1 MTDRAAPSN
10 WMLALLACAQ
20 LIIALDATIVFVA
33 LPEISRA
40 LDFSAQRLQWVVSAY
55 TVAFGGFLLL
65 GGRATDLLGRRR
77 MYVLGQ
83 SLYALASLAG
93 GLAQSE
99 LPLILARAV
108 QGLGGALLF
117 PATLA
122 LIGNHFAEGPAR
134 NRALAIWSI
143 ASAFGLALGSA
154 LGGALTE
161 LFGWASIFLVN
172 VPLAGAAALLAL
184 RLIPADTRRQRGRR
198 FDLAGALTVTAGAT
212 LLVFALVQGPESGW
226 DAPSVRFG
234 LYLSVPLLLAFL
246 AIEHYSRDPLM
257 PLRLLG
263 NRNLQVAMLLTAIFM
278 SSYGVQYYFLAIY
291 FQSVYGYSVLQTGLA
306 FLPATLLC
314 TLGIRVAE
322 RLLARHG
329 ARATLVAGLLL
340 GALGLGLLAACLPL
354 GRGFLALLPAIVIL
368 SIGQGMTW
376 TAMWVSAASGVD
388 PAEQGVA
395 SGMASMTQQIG
406 GALGLALLVA
416 LANAQV
422 RGADAASLLASQ
434 ARGIEWVTALSAL
447 LALFGAAL
455 AGERFGNALAEIG
468 TRTASERRTRLRAD
482 GDGYRLDGRKFYCT
496 GALYAQRVPTLAVDD
511 EGRQQLA
518 FVPRDSAGLEIV
530 DDWSGF
536 GQRTTGSGS
545 ALFDRVA
552 VAAED
557 VVSFQ
562 DAFERPTTV
571 GPLAQIL
578 HAAIDAGIAR
588 GAFEDTLR
596 FVRERARPWV
606 DSGVDKA
613 SADPLTIHEIGRLA
627 IRLHAAE
634 ALLERAGRVLDR
646 ATAEPDAESVAA
658 ASIAVA
664 EARAL
669 STEVALLAGSK
680 LIELGGSRACLAE
693 LGLDRHWRNARVHTL
708 HDPVRWKYHAV
719 GDYYLNGRLPPR
731 RGTL

>member
-108 QGLGGALLF
+108 Q
-117 PATLA
+117 
-122 LIGNHFAEGPAR
+122 
-134 NRALAIWSI
+134 
-143 ASAFGLALGSA
+143 GLALGSA

-455 AGERFGNALAEIG
+455 AL
-468 TRTASERRTRLRAD
+468 RLRREEPA
-482 GDGYRLDGRKFYCT
+482 
-496 GALYAQRVPTLAVDD
+496 ALQP
-511 EGRQQLA
+511 
-518 FVPRDSAGLEIV
+518 S
-530 DDWSGF
+530 
-536 GQRTTGSGS
+536 
-545 ALFDRVA
+545 
-552 VAAED
+552 
-557 VVSFQ
+557 
-562 DAFERPTTV
+562 
-571 GPLAQIL
+571 
-578 HAAIDAGIAR
+578 R
-588 GAFEDTLR
+588 G
-596 FVRERARPWV
+596 
-606 DSGVDKA
+606 
-613 SADPLTIHEIGRLA
+613 
-627 IRLHAAE
+627 
-634 ALLERAGRVLDR
+634 
-646 ATAEPDAESVAA
+646 
-658 ASIAVA
+658 
-664 EARAL
+664 
-669 STEVALLAGSK
+669 
-680 LIELGGSRACLAE
+680 
-693 LGLDRHWRNARVHTL
+693 
-708 HDPVRWKYHAV
+708 
-719 GDYYLNGRLPPR
+719 
-731 RGTL
+731 

>member
-184 RLIPADTRRQRGRR
+184 RLIPADARRQRGRR
-198 FDLAGALTVTAGAT
+198 FD
-212 LLVFALVQGPESGW
+212 LVQGPESGW

-455 AGERFGNALAEIG
+455 AL
-468 TRTASERRTRLRAD
+468 RLRREEPA
-482 GDGYRLDGRKFYCT
+482 
-496 GALYAQRVPTLAVDD
+496 ALQP
-511 EGRQQLA
+511 
-518 FVPRDSAGLEIV
+518 S
-530 DDWSGF
+530 
-536 GQRTTGSGS
+536 
-545 ALFDRVA
+545 
-552 VAAED
+552 
-557 VVSFQ
+557 
-562 DAFERPTTV
+562 
-571 GPLAQIL
+571 
-578 HAAIDAGIAR
+578 R
-588 GAFEDTLR
+588 G
-596 FVRERARPWV
+596 
-606 DSGVDKA
+606 
-613 SADPLTIHEIGRLA
+613 
-627 IRLHAAE
+627 
-634 ALLERAGRVLDR
+634 
-646 ATAEPDAESVAA
+646 
-658 ASIAVA
+658 
-664 EARAL
+664 
-669 STEVALLAGSK
+669 
-680 LIELGGSRACLAE
+680 
-693 LGLDRHWRNARVHTL
+693 
-708 HDPVRWKYHAV
+708 
-719 GDYYLNGRLPPR
+719 
-731 RGTL
+731 

>member
-184 RLIPADTRRQRGRR
+184 RLIPVDARRQRGRR

-368 SIGQGMTW
+368 SVGQGMTW

-455 AGERFGNALAEIG
+455 AL
-468 TRTASERRTRLRAD
+468 RLRREESA
-482 GDGYRLDGRKFYCT
+482 
-496 GALYAQRVPTLAVDD
+496 ALQP
-511 EGRQQLA
+511 
-518 FVPRDSAGLEIV
+518 S
-530 DDWSGF
+530 
-536 GQRTTGSGS
+536 
-545 ALFDRVA
+545 
-552 VAAED
+552 
-557 VVSFQ
+557 
-562 DAFERPTTV
+562 
-571 GPLAQIL
+571 
-578 HAAIDAGIAR
+578 R
-588 GAFEDTLR
+588 G
-596 FVRERARPWV
+596 
-606 DSGVDKA
+606 
-613 SADPLTIHEIGRLA
+613 
-627 IRLHAAE
+627 
-634 ALLERAGRVLDR
+634 
-646 ATAEPDAESVAA
+646 
-658 ASIAVA
+658 
-664 EARAL
+664 
-669 STEVALLAGSK
+669 
-680 LIELGGSRACLAE
+680 
-693 LGLDRHWRNARVHTL
+693 
-708 HDPVRWKYHAV
+708 
-719 GDYYLNGRLPPR
+719 
-731 RGTL
+731 

>member
-184 RLIPADTRRQRGRR
+184 RLIPADARRQRGRR

-368 SIGQGMTW
+368 SVGQGMTW

-388 PAEQGVA
+388 PAGTGRRLGDGLDDPA
-395 SGMASMTQQIG
+395 DRRRARPGPAG
-406 GALGLALLVA
+406 GAGQRPGARRRCRQPA
-416 LANAQV
+416 GQPGARHRMGDRAQRPARPVRRRPGPAPAPRGV
-422 RGADAASLLASQ
+422 RG
-434 ARGIEWVTALSAL
+434 
-447 LALFGAAL
+447 
-455 AGERFGNALAEIG
+455 
-468 TRTASERRTRLRAD
+468 
-482 GDGYRLDGRKFYCT
+482 
-496 GALYAQRVPTLAVDD
+496 
-511 EGRQQLA
+511 
-518 FVPRDSAGLEIV
+518 
-530 DDWSGF
+530 
-536 GQRTTGSGS
+536 
-545 ALFDRVA
+545 
-552 VAAED
+552 VAAE
-557 VVSFQ
+557 SRLIPLRR
-562 DAFERPTTV
+562 RPARRRAPAP
-571 GPLAQIL
+571 GPGRPGARRRDGCPGARTALPGGS
-578 HAAIDAGIAR
+578 AA
-588 GAFEDTLR
+588 
-596 FVRERARPWV
+596 P
-606 DSGVDKA
+606 
-613 SADPLTIHEIGRLA
+613 
-627 IRLHAAE
+627 
-634 ALLERAGRVLDR
+634 
-646 ATAEPDAESVAA
+646 AA
-658 ASIAVA
+658 APRSATRPAGAPPPPAGCWPAVRG
-664 EARAL
+664 E
-669 STEVALLAGSK
+669 
-680 LIELGGSRACLAE
+680 
-693 LGLDRHWRNARVHTL
+693 
-708 HDPVRWKYHAV
+708 
-719 GDYYLNGRLPPR
+719 PR
-731 RGTL
+731 RRWR

>member
-1 MTDRAAPSN
+1 
-10 WMLALLACAQ
+10 MLALLACAQ

-184 RLIPADTRRQRGRR
+184 RLIPADARRQRGRR

-212 LLVFALVQGPESGW
+212 RLVFALVQGPESGW

-314 TLGIRVAE
+314 TLGIRGAE

-422 RGADAASLLASQ
+422 RGAGDNPRQ
-434 ARGIEWVTALSAL
+434 PRPDPPHARG
-447 LALFGAAL
+447 GA
-455 AGERFGNALAEIG
+455 
-468 TRTASERRTRLRAD
+468 
-482 GDGYRLDGRKFYCT
+482 
-496 GALYAQRVPTLAVDD
+496 
-511 EGRQQLA
+511 
-518 FVPRDSAGLEIV
+518 
-530 DDWSGF
+530 
-536 GQRTTGSGS
+536 
-545 ALFDRVA
+545 
-552 VAAED
+552 
-557 VVSFQ
+557 
-562 DAFERPTTV
+562 
-571 GPLAQIL
+571 
-578 HAAIDAGIAR
+578 
-588 GAFEDTLR
+588 
-596 FVRERARPWV
+596 
-606 DSGVDKA
+606 
-613 SADPLTIHEIGRLA
+613 
-627 IRLHAAE
+627 
-634 ALLERAGRVLDR
+634 
-646 ATAEPDAESVAA
+646 
-658 ASIAVA
+658 
-664 EARAL
+664 
-669 STEVALLAGSK
+669 
-680 LIELGGSRACLAE
+680 
-693 LGLDRHWRNARVHTL
+693 
-708 HDPVRWKYHAV
+708 
-719 GDYYLNGRLPPR
+719 PPA
-731 RGTL
+731 

>member
-1 MTDRAAPSN
+1 
-10 WMLALLACAQ
+10 MLALLACAQ

-329 ARATLVAGLLL
+329 AR
-340 GALGLGLLAACLPL
+340 
-354 GRGFLALLPAIVIL
+354 
-368 SIGQGMTW
+368 
-376 TAMWVSAASGVD
+376 
-388 PAEQGVA
+388 
-395 SGMASMTQQIG
+395 
-406 GALGLALLVA
+406 
-416 LANAQV
+416 
-422 RGADAASLLASQ
+422 
-434 ARGIEWVTALSAL
+434 
-447 LALFGAAL
+447 
-455 AGERFGNALAEIG
+455 
-468 TRTASERRTRLRAD
+468 
-482 GDGYRLDGRKFYCT
+482 
-496 GALYAQRVPTLAVDD
+496 
-511 EGRQQLA
+511 
-518 FVPRDSAGLEIV
+518 
-530 DDWSGF
+530 
-536 GQRTTGSGS
+536 
-545 ALFDRVA
+545 
-552 VAAED
+552 
-557 VVSFQ
+557 
-562 DAFERPTTV
+562 
-571 GPLAQIL
+571 
-578 HAAIDAGIAR
+578 
-588 GAFEDTLR
+588 
-596 FVRERARPWV
+596 
-606 DSGVDKA
+606 
-613 SADPLTIHEIGRLA
+613 
-627 IRLHAAE
+627 
-634 ALLERAGRVLDR
+634 
-646 ATAEPDAESVAA
+646 
-658 ASIAVA
+658 
-664 EARAL
+664 
-669 STEVALLAGSK
+669 
-680 LIELGGSRACLAE
+680 
-693 LGLDRHWRNARVHTL
+693 
-708 HDPVRWKYHAV
+708 
-719 GDYYLNGRLPPR
+719 
-731 RGTL
+731 

>member
-1 MTDRAAPSN
+1 
-10 WMLALLACAQ
+10 MLALLACAQ

-184 RLIPADTRRQRGRR
+184 RLIPADARRQRGRR

-212 LLVFALVQGPESGW
+212 LLVFTLVQGPESGW

-368 SIGQGMTW
+368 SVGQGMTW

-406 GALGLALLVA
+406 GALGLALLV
-416 LANAQV
+416 
-422 RGADAASLLASQ
+422 
-434 ARGIEWVTALSAL
+434 
-447 LALFGAAL
+447 
-455 AGERFGNALAEIG
+455 
-468 TRTASERRTRLRAD
+468 
-482 GDGYRLDGRKFYCT
+482 
-496 GALYAQRVPTLAVDD
+496 
-511 EGRQQLA
+511 
-518 FVPRDSAGLEIV
+518 
-530 DDWSGF
+530 
-536 GQRTTGSGS
+536 
-545 ALFDRVA
+545 
-552 VAAED
+552 
-557 VVSFQ
+557 
-562 DAFERPTTV
+562 
-571 GPLAQIL
+571 
-578 HAAIDAGIAR
+578 
-588 GAFEDTLR
+588 
-596 FVRERARPWV
+596 
-606 DSGVDKA
+606 
-613 SADPLTIHEIGRLA
+613 
-627 IRLHAAE
+627 
-634 ALLERAGRVLDR
+634 
-646 ATAEPDAESVAA
+646 
-658 ASIAVA
+658 
-664 EARAL
+664 
-669 STEVALLAGSK
+669 
-680 LIELGGSRACLAE
+680 
-693 LGLDRHWRNARVHTL
+693 
-708 HDPVRWKYHAV
+708 
-719 GDYYLNGRLPPR
+719 
-731 RGTL
+731 

>member
-1 MTDRAAPSN
+1 
-10 WMLALLACAQ
+10 MLALLACAQ

>member
-108 QGLGGALLF
+108 Q
-117 PATLA
+117 
-122 LIGNHFAEGPAR
+122 
-134 NRALAIWSI
+134 
-143 ASAFGLALGSA
+143 GLALGSA

-263 NRNLQVAMLLTAIFM
+263 NRNLQVAMLLTAISM

-455 AGERFGNALAEIG
+455 AL
-468 TRTASERRTRLRAD
+468 RLRREEPA
-482 GDGYRLDGRKFYCT
+482 
-496 GALYAQRVPTLAVDD
+496 ALQP
-511 EGRQQLA
+511 
-518 FVPRDSAGLEIV
+518 S
-530 DDWSGF
+530 
-536 GQRTTGSGS
+536 
-545 ALFDRVA
+545 
-552 VAAED
+552 
-557 VVSFQ
+557 
-562 DAFERPTTV
+562 
-571 GPLAQIL
+571 
-578 HAAIDAGIAR
+578 R
-588 GAFEDTLR
+588 G
-596 FVRERARPWV
+596 
-606 DSGVDKA
+606 
-613 SADPLTIHEIGRLA
+613 
-627 IRLHAAE
+627 
-634 ALLERAGRVLDR
+634 
-646 ATAEPDAESVAA
+646 
-658 ASIAVA
+658 
-664 EARAL
+664 
-669 STEVALLAGSK
+669 
-680 LIELGGSRACLAE
+680 
-693 LGLDRHWRNARVHTL
+693 
-708 HDPVRWKYHAV
+708 
-719 GDYYLNGRLPPR
+719 
-731 RGTL
+731 

>member
-1 MTDRAAPSN
+1 
-10 WMLALLACAQ
+10 MLALLACAQ

-184 RLIPADTRRQRGRR
+184 RLIPADARRQRGRR

-368 SIGQGMTW
+368 SVGQGMT
-376 TAMWVSAASGVD
+376 
-388 PAEQGVA
+388 
-395 SGMASMTQQIG
+395 
-406 GALGLALLVA
+406 
-416 LANAQV
+416 
-422 RGADAASLLASQ
+422 
-434 ARGIEWVTALSAL
+434 
-447 LALFGAAL
+447 
-455 AGERFGNALAEIG
+455 
-468 TRTASERRTRLRAD
+468 
-482 GDGYRLDGRKFYCT
+482 
-496 GALYAQRVPTLAVDD
+496 
-511 EGRQQLA
+511 
-518 FVPRDSAGLEIV
+518 
-530 DDWSGF
+530 
-536 GQRTTGSGS
+536 
-545 ALFDRVA
+545 
-552 VAAED
+552 
-557 VVSFQ
+557 
-562 DAFERPTTV
+562 
-571 GPLAQIL
+571 
-578 HAAIDAGIAR
+578 
-588 GAFEDTLR
+588 
-596 FVRERARPWV
+596 
-606 DSGVDKA
+606 
-613 SADPLTIHEIGRLA
+613 
-627 IRLHAAE
+627 
-634 ALLERAGRVLDR
+634 
-646 ATAEPDAESVAA
+646 
-658 ASIAVA
+658 
-664 EARAL
+664 
-669 STEVALLAGSK
+669 
-680 LIELGGSRACLAE
+680 
-693 LGLDRHWRNARVHTL
+693 
-708 HDPVRWKYHAV
+708 
-719 GDYYLNGRLPPR
+719 
-731 RGTL
+731 

>member
-1 MTDRAAPSN
+1 
-10 WMLALLACAQ
+10 MLALLACAQ

-172 VPLAGAAALLAL
+172 VP
-184 RLIPADTRRQRGRR
+184 RRQRGRR

-368 SIGQGMTW
+368 SVGQGMTW

-455 AGERFGNALAEIG
+455 AL
-468 TRTASERRTRLRAD
+468 RLRREEPA
-482 GDGYRLDGRKFYCT
+482 
-496 GALYAQRVPTLAVDD
+496 ALQP
-511 EGRQQLA
+511 
-518 FVPRDSAGLEIV
+518 S
-530 DDWSGF
+530 
-536 GQRTTGSGS
+536 
-545 ALFDRVA
+545 
-552 VAAED
+552 
-557 VVSFQ
+557 
-562 DAFERPTTV
+562 
-571 GPLAQIL
+571 
-578 HAAIDAGIAR
+578 R
-588 GAFEDTLR
+588 G
-596 FVRERARPWV
+596 
-606 DSGVDKA
+606 
-613 SADPLTIHEIGRLA
+613 
-627 IRLHAAE
+627 
-634 ALLERAGRVLDR
+634 
-646 ATAEPDAESVAA
+646 
-658 ASIAVA
+658 
-664 EARAL
+664 
-669 STEVALLAGSK
+669 
-680 LIELGGSRACLAE
+680 
-693 LGLDRHWRNARVHTL
+693 
-708 HDPVRWKYHAV
+708 
-719 GDYYLNGRLPPR
+719 
-731 RGTL
+731 